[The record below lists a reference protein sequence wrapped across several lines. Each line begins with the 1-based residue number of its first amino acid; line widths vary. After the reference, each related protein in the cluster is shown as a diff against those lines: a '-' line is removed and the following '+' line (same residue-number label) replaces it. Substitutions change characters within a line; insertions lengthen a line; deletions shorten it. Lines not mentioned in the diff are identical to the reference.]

1 MRKTYELYFALA
13 GVISVTLVYL
23 PFTWNGL
30 PRASGLVGH
39 GIGILGFI
47 LMLAT
52 ETMYSLRKRMRGQT
66 LGRMSTWLQFHI
78 VTGIV
83 GPYMV
88 LLHTSWK
95 FSGLAGVVMLLTIII
110 VVSGFIG
117 RYIYTAIPR
126 TADGAEVALDDLQAQ
141 IAEADARL
149 LTWSSNR
156 SVAVGALASR
166 WAAVP
171 EGPQGG
177 ARLVLGRTFSHLV
190 YQLQL
195 LRETRRLDAEGRR
208 QAAQLRRLVEERRRL
223 QRQIQSLATARR
235 LLAIWHTIPIPLGVA
250 LFTMA
255 FIHIGAAIYL
265 ATLLK

>member
-1 MRKTYELYFALA
+1 
-13 GVISVTLVYL
+13 
-23 PFTWNGL
+23 
-30 PRASGLVGH
+30 
-39 GIGILGFI
+39 
-47 LMLAT
+47 
-52 ETMYSLRKRMRGQT
+52 MRGQA

-141 IAEADARL
+141 IAQADARL
-149 LTWSSNR
+149 LTWSANR
-156 SVAVGALASR
+156 PMAVAALASR
-166 WAAVP
+166 WATVP
-171 EGPQGG
+171 EGPQGNVMP
-177 ARLVLGRTFSHLV
+177 VLGRAFSRLG

-208 QAAQLRRLVEERRRL
+208 QAVQLKQLVEERRRL

-235 LLAIWHTIPIPLGVA
+235 LLAIWHTIHVPLGVA
-250 LFTMA
+250 LFMMA
-255 FIHIGAAIYL
+255 FVHVGAAIYL
-265 ATLLK
+265 ATFLK